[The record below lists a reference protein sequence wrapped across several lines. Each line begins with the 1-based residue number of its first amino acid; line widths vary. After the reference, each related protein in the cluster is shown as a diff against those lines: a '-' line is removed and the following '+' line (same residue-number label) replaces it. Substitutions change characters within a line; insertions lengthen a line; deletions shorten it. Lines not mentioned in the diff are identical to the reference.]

1 MDEKQFRK
9 NVILGILAVINLL
22 IDIRNNSRM
31 AVQLSSLE
39 EVKSEITDITVQE
52 IRDKLNSYTKAL

>member
-1 MDEKQFRK
+1 MDEIQFRK